1 MRLQTINKKE
11 REYMKKKTSNLY
23 FLISKSGNIIRCC
36 TDLDDIKKYREKL
49 KSQGFETKIY
59 FSNCEE
65 VS

>member
-1 MRLQTINKKE
+1 
-11 REYMKKKTSNLY
+11 MKKKEKAILY
-23 FLISKSGNIIRCC
+23 FLVSKTGNIIRCG